1 MTSLDSNIV
10 ITSLDFSAPN
20 QKAAQR
26 AILNTAKLGPL
37 LISPPVY
44 AELRASANWEDQIGF
59 FLESTSIQVAWNMPD
74 TVWDKAGQALG
85 SYSRLRKGGQLPRR
99 ILADFLIGA
108 HAEHHQLAVL
118 TFDDTI
124 YKAAFPQLQLVA
136 V

>member
-10 ITSLDFSAPN
+10 ITSLDSSAPN

-26 AILNTAKLGPL
+26 AILTTARLGPL

-44 AELRASANWEDQIGF
+44 GELRASANWEDQIVF
-59 FLESTSIQVAWNMPD
+59 FLESTGIQVAWAMPES
-74 TVWDKAGQALG
+74 VWDKAGQALG
-85 SYSRLRKGGQLPRR
+85 NYARLRKGGQLPRR
-99 ILADFLIGA
+99 IMADFLIGA
-108 HAEHHQLAVL
+108 HAEHHKLALL

-124 YKAAFPQLQLVA
+124 YKAVFPQLQLVP